1 MVLHIMDKKAFNGSR
16 RKRLADLVTQKREG
30 MGMTQR
36 EFCDWLVIQG
46 QNAQSFGAFI
56 EDLTY
61 GALQSW
67 ENPAQRGKLPSVDN
81 VWLLHKVL
89 GFTSIDQFVLFL
101 GTGQLKSSLGE
112 VDLTPQQIKTKVLNM
127 DKAFQVDLL
136 KTLQAML
143 IA

>member
-1 MVLHIMDKKAFNGSR
+1 MVLHIMDKKTFNGNR

-30 MGMTQR
+30 LWMTQR

-67 ENPAQRGKLPSVDN
+67 ENPDQRGKLPSVDN
-81 VWLLHKVL
+81 VWLLQKEL
-89 GFTSIDQFVLFL
+89 GFTSIDQFLLYL

-112 VDLTPQQIKTKVLNM
+112 VDLTPEQIKTKVLNM
-127 DKAFQVDLL
+127 DKEFQIDLL
-136 KTLQAML
+136 KTLQSRL
-143 IA
+143 IG